1 MIRSDIVTAVR
12 EYYQTITRDQPFRP
26 GIDPIP
32 CSGKLLG
39 VEELSNLVE
48 ASLDLWLTTGR
59 FAAEFESKLAKR
71 CGVRYASFVNSGSSA
86 NLAAISALTSPSSGW
101 IPLKPGDEVITPAL
115 GFPTT
120 VAPIVQNGLVP
131 VFIDVNLRTLNLEA
145 YQLHCA
151 LTPRTRAI
159 VAAHTLGNPFD
170 LGTVSTFAHAH
181 GLALI
186 EDCCDA
192 LGAQFNNRP
201 VGTFGDMATLSFYPA
216 HHITTGE
223 GGAVLTNSPTWHK
236 IVESFRDWGRDC
248 WCDPGKDN
256 TCGRRFSQQ
265 HGELPCG
272 YDHKYTY
279 SHAGYNLKATD
290 MQAAIGVAQ
299 LVKLDAFLE
308 RRLHNFNRLYQGIEH
323 LEEFFMLPEPTLN
336 SDPAWFGFPITVRKS
351 APFSRDHLVRH
362 LESRKIA
369 TRPVFAG
376 NLTRQPA
383 FQSTNMRVV
392 GCYNADIIMKNS
404 LWAGIYPGITDT
416 MIDYMIES
424 FCEIAKE
431 TI

>member
-1 MIRSDIVTAVR
+1 MNRSDIVNAAR
-12 EYYQTITRDQPFRP
+12 EYYPSITENQPFRP
-26 GIDPIP
+26 GFDPVP

-39 VEELSNLVE
+39 MEELSNLVE
-48 ASLDLWLTTGR
+48 ASLDMWLTTGR
-59 FAAEFESKLAKR
+59 YAAEFESKLAKR

-86 NLAAISALTSPSSGW
+86 NLAAVSALTSPKSGW
-101 IPLKPGDEVITPAL
+101 LPLKPGDEVITPAL

-120 VAPIVQNGLVP
+120 VAPIIQNGLVP
-131 VFIDVNLRTLNLEA
+131 VFIDVNLHTLNLET
-145 YQLHCA
+145 YQLHTA
-151 LTPRTRAI
+151 LSPRTRAI
-159 VAAHTLGNPFD
+159 IAAHTLGNPFD
-170 LGTVSTFAHAH
+170 LGCVSDFAHRH

-192 LGAQFNNRP
+192 LGAKFNGRP

-223 GGAVLTNSPTWHK
+223 GGAVLTNSPCWHK

-248 WCDPGKDN
+248 WCEPGKDN
-256 TCGRRFSQQ
+256 TCGKRFSQQ

-279 SHAGYNLKATD
+279 SHLGYNLKATD

-299 LVKLDAFLE
+299 LDRLDSFLA

-323 LEEFFMLPEPTLN
+323 LEEFLMLPEPTPH
-336 SDPAWFGFPITVRKS
+336 SEPAWFGFPVTVRKA
-351 APFSRDHLVRH
+351 APFSRDQLVRH
-362 LESRKIA
+362 LEGRKIA

-383 FQSTNMRVV
+383 FQSSNMRVA
-392 GCYNADIIMKNS
+392 GCYNADIVTRNS
-404 LWAGIYPGITDT
+404 LWVGVYPGITDA

-424 FCEIAKE
+424 FCDIAKQ
-431 TI
+431 